1 MFVKKT
7 QKDTFSKNIEKI
19 TPSSVASKSEKSKN
33 EFITETINGIKGEID
48 SKVCSLVELAS
59 QIQTGISRIG
69 NSINDIDLKSFI
81 NSGVDAV
88 KNKLN
93 DTKKLIENTS
103 KKISLNEKNIS
114 SEINQKIKSIDND
127 LKQSVESAK
136 LASDGMIDTAT
147 NISNFSNKRLKD
159 ISKDINFKKDIC
171 NNELQK
177 TILSMENSAKNQIS
191 NFNISNQM
199 NQNLEKNSKLINEN
213 LLPNFE

>member
-1 MFVKKT
+1 MFIKKT
-7 QKDTFSKNIEKI
+7 EKDKFSKNIEKI
-19 TPSSVASKSEKSKN
+19 TPTSLSSKSEKFKN
-33 EFITETINGIKGEID
+33 EFIAETINSIKGEID

-88 KNKLN
+88 QNKLN
-93 DTKKLIENTS
+93 DTKKLLENVS

-114 SEINQKIKSIDND
+114 AEINQKIKNIDND
-127 LKQSVESAK
+127 LQQNVESAK
-136 LASDGMIDTAT
+136 LASDGMVDTAT
-147 NISNFSNKRLKD
+147 NISNFSNNKLKD
-159 ISKDINFKKDIC
+159 ISTDTTFKKGIC